1 MSSLTQKS
9 NQIFAFS
16 IVHIA
21 LAATFVLI
29 ANLPLHYH
37 INVGVGEGYGGD
49 EPLLQHFNTPEH
61 NKQGYTYRW
70 TKDESQI
77 ALPGIG
83 QRPVVLH
90 LTLLPIPTH
99 MATMGPEHIEV
110 WTQHEQL
117 AIVPIRSDGTHYT
130 LAVPPHLQRHGNLH
144 ITIHTTTFTP
154 PEDPRKLGV
163 PLDYVGVEAL
173 PVPYLVAPDWHAMG
187 MWLLALL
194 LFGMLLLHIVH
205 PRYWA
210 TVFVA
215 SAGILIALA
224 AWLDPPR
231 WAFGAKPALITV
243 VLCWVLAL
251 ALRPGLSALAKR
263 LAIPLPA
270 QSLGWLLCI
279 IVLAFG
285 LRYGGRIYPQSM
297 EGDIYFHTN
306 RFLGTVAFGN
316 VYQLARNRGVD
327 FPYPPAGYI
336 TLAPAA
342 LIEDIPPPLLE
353 LAAALV
359 ESISAALIYAMV
371 ARCCPHSR
379 FPVGLLAASIYVC
392 TAAGFMTSWWSF
404 DTHIYTQAATLLL
417 LTTLLATVTMPHD
430 TAGLR
435 RGTAR
440 WLLFVLLCWVFVGH
454 FGFFINTTLL
464 WGVLLLVA
472 WGAAWR
478 GNLWA
483 HTTRWMLLTP
493 FVGALLVA
501 LLFFY
506 SAYMPLLMGY
516 VQATL
521 TGDLPELAGRD
532 PVPRQELWHVLWE
545 AGFIQHFGFF
555 PLLLMPVGMWV
566 LFKRID
572 ICSISLAH
580 ANPHTHTWGK
590 AMLLLLLSA
599 NVLVSSTFALLPFV
613 TLSSQNTRWLMF
625 SAWAI
630 AVGSALSAQLLWHRG
645 RAGRFVLLT
654 MACFV
659 LSNTAVYWL
668 GPLAWRIRPPEPF

>member
-9 NQIFAFS
+9 NPVLS
-16 IVHIA
+16 ICIVLVV

-49 EPLLQHFNTPEH
+49 EPLVQGFNNPEH
-61 NKQGYTYRW
+61 NEQGYTYRW
-70 TKDESQI
+70 TKDKSQI

-83 QRPVVLH
+83 QRPVLLH
-90 LTLLPIPTH
+90 LALLPIPAH
-99 MATMGPEHIEV
+99 MATMGPEHLEV
-110 WTQHEQL
+110 WAQHEQL
-117 AIVPIRSDGTHYT
+117 VVLPVRSEGAHDT
-130 LAVPPHLQRHGNLH
+130 LAVPPSLLRHGSLH
-144 ITIHTTTFTP
+144 LTIHTTTCTP
-154 PEDPRKLGV
+154 PEDPRTLGV

-173 PVPYLVAPDWHAMG
+173 PAPYPIAPDWQAVS

-194 LFGMLLLHIVH
+194 LFGLLVLHTVCPH
-205 PRYWA
+205 YWA

-215 SAGILIALA
+215 SASILVALA

-231 WAFGAKPALITV
+231 WAFGAQPALITMV
-243 VLCWVLAL
+243 FCWVLVL
-251 ALRPGLSALAKR
+251 ILRPVLSALAAR

-270 QSLGWLLCI
+270 RSLGWLLCI
-279 IVLAFG
+279 IVLACG

-306 RFLGTVAFGN
+306 RFLGTVAFGE
-316 VYQLARNRGVD
+316 VYQLARNRGID

-371 ARCCPHSR
+371 ALCCPHNR
-379 FPVGLLAASIYVC
+379 FPVGLLAASIYVF

-417 LTTLLATVTMPHD
+417 LTTLLATVTMPHHTD
-430 TAGLR
+430 GPR
-435 RGTAR
+435 RGTAQ

-464 WGVLLLVA
+464 WGLLLLVA

-478 GNLWA
+478 GNIWA
-483 HTTRWMLLTP
+483 RTTRWMLLTP
-493 FVGALLVA
+493 FTGALLVA

-506 SAYMPLLMGY
+506 SAYMPLLVGY

-532 PVPRQELWHVLWE
+532 PVPRQELWRVLWE
-545 AGFIQHFGFF
+545 AGFMQHFGFF

-572 ICSISLAH
+572 VRGTSFAH
-580 ANPHTHTWGK
+580 ANPHTYAWGK
-590 AMLLLLLSA
+590 AMLLLLLATS
-599 NVLVSSTFALLPFV
+599 VLVSTTFALLPFV

-630 AVGSALSAQLLWHRG
+630 AIGAAFAAHMLWHHG
-645 RAGRFVLLT
+645 RAGRVVLLT
-654 MACFV
+654 MAGFV
-659 LSNTAVYWL
+659 LWNTAVYWL
-668 GPLAWRIRPPEPF
+668 GPLVWRIRPPEPF